1 MKRIKFGFLCIAAL
15 LCLLLCGCETFTTD
29 TAELLSPPA
38 LSGDI
43 APISDAIKS
52 SAGGEYTL
60 KYPTK
65 GNYRSAV
72 VQNDVNADGVLE
84 AFAFYSRTENNT
96 QMIYINVIC
105 KQDGKWISR
114 AQKSMN
120 AGGIDRIDFYD
131 LDGDGV
137 EEILVGWE
145 IYGTSEMQLAVY
157 SFKNDTLTQR
167 TLQKYSNFVCCD
179 INEDGLGEVLI
190 IDFNSSEQ
198 RNSAA
203 VYNLGSNGLNMLYFC
218 ELDHTVKSI
227 NDPVVS
233 TLSSGKPAVYIDEI
247 KGIGA
252 VTEVLFV
259 EKNLLMNPLLNSESK
274 ETVATLRSAG
284 YSVKDIN
291 GDGIVEIP
299 VQESIPSLTDSG
311 NGEKLYLTNWC
322 SYNGETLTNQVTT
335 MINDADGYYY
345 TVSSKWSGRI
355 AVLKDASSHLREIYS
370 YDSATGTAGNMLV
383 SFMTVKKSDWDAG
396 KYKNKGYTELMH
408 DGISSYLCKIG
419 KGAAEVLTEEDVRK
433 SFKLID

>member
-1 MKRIKFGFLCIAAL
+1 MKRIKYGFLCMAAV
-15 LCLLLCGCETFTTD
+15 LCFLLCGCDTFTTD

-43 APISDAIKS
+43 APIAAAIKA

-65 GNYRSAV
+65 GSYRSAV
-72 VQNDVNADGVLE
+72 VQNDINADGVLE
-84 AFAFYSRTENNT
+84 AFAFYSRNEDNT
-96 QMIYINVIC
+96 QVICINVIC
-105 KQDGKWISR
+105 KQGDKWISC
-114 AQKSMN
+114 AQSSMN

-145 IYGTSEMQLAVY
+145 IYGTSEMQLAIY
-157 SFKNDTLTQR
+157 SFKNNTLIQR

-179 INEDGLGEVLI
+179 INEDGVGEVLI

-198 RNSAA
+198 RNSAS
-203 VYNLGSNGLNMLYFC
+203 VYNLADNGLNMVYFC
-218 ELDHTVKSI
+218 ELDRTVKSI

-252 VTEVLFV
+252 ITEVLFA
-259 EKNLLMNPLLNSESK
+259 EKNTLMNPLLNAESR
-274 ETVATLRSAG
+274 ENVATLRSAS

-299 VQESIPSLTDSG
+299 VQESVPSLTDFG
-311 NGEKLYLTNWC
+311 KGEKLYLTNWC

-345 TVSSKWSGRI
+345 KISSKWAGQI
-355 AVLKDASSHLREIYS
+355 AVLKDQSSHLREIYR
-370 YDSATGTAGNMLV
+370 YDNATAMPGDMLV

-396 KYKNKGYTELMH
+396 KYKDKGYSEITH

-419 KGAAEVLTEEDVRK
+419 KGAKEELTEEDVRK
-433 SFKLID
+433 NFNLID